1 MAKNRKYSEQDIR
14 EDLSKLELLL
24 WSLEV
29 PAVRRKLYLSD
40 LTDEDK
46 IAMAEDDFGE
56 EGFAIKRK
64 KVKDNFI
71 KQDEINKN
79 TNSKKSIS
87 EKSANDEDNST
98 ENNIINDEISST
110 VTSMST
116 STSTSTSI
124 SVSAS
129 VSTSTSVSTSVPLLQ
144 LSLKDTVNKANLI
157 WLNHNL
163 TISNK
168 RNVKLIE
175 TLKLIQRILK
185 KL

>member
-1 MAKNRKYSEQDIR
+1 MAKNRKYSEQDMR

-40 LTDEDK
+40 LTEEDK
-46 IAMAEDDFGE
+46 VAMAKDDFGE

-64 KVKDNFI
+64 KTKDNFI
-71 KQDEINKN
+71 NQDEINKN
-79 TNSKKSIS
+79 ANS
-87 EKSANDEDNST
+87 EKSINS
-98 ENNIINDEISST
+98 EESINNEESINDEIPS
-110 VTSMST
+110 VPM
-116 STSTSTSI
+116 
-124 SVSAS
+124 SVSVS
-129 VSTSTSVSTSVPLLQ
+129 VSTP

>member
-1 MAKNRKYSEQDIR
+1 MAKNRKYSEQDMR

-46 IAMAEDDFGE
+46 VAMAEDDFGE

-64 KVKDNFI
+64 KAKDNFI
-71 KQDEINKN
+71 NQDEINKSA
-79 TNSKKSIS
+79 NSETTSINDDNEKSI
-87 EKSANDEDNST
+87 T
-98 ENNIINDEISST
+98 NDEIPST
-110 VTSMST
+110 SVSVPASTPTSTSVSTSVSTSTSTFT
-116 STSTSTSI
+116 STSTST
-124 SVSAS
+124 
-129 VSTSTSVSTSVPLLQ
+129 STSVPLLQ

>member
-1 MAKNRKYSEQDIR
+1 MAKNRKYSEQDMK

-46 IAMAEDDFGE
+46 VAMAEDDFGE

-64 KVKDNFI
+64 KTKDNFI
-71 KQDEINKN
+71 NQDEINKN
-79 TNSKKSIS
+79 ANS
-87 EKSANDEDNST
+87 EK
-98 ENNIINDEISST
+98 NISDSVESINDEISST
-110 VTSMST
+110 
-116 STSTSTSI
+116 
-124 SVSAS
+124 SVF
-129 VSTSTSVSTSVPLLQ
+129 TSVSTSMFTSVPTP